1 MSRTGRLGAPAQSE
15 TREIDTRRPF
25 RSRAA
30 EFTSLATDL
39 IKVKA
44 RVSQ

>member
-1 MSRTGRLGAPAQSE
+1 MSRTGRLGAPAPSE
-15 TREIDTRRPF
+15 ARGIDTRRPF

-39 IKVKA
+39 MKVKA